1 MLHDQSIMD
10 TITVQHRLTLLLGI
24 GFDRIVVLKLFTL
37 LNIAGIL

>member
-10 TITVQHRLTLLLGI
+10 TITVQHCVTLLLGI